1 MLLSVFLAHVLEGAA
16 QQGMDETAA
25 LQAAR
30 EMGYRGVECDMAQL
44 TPRAHRPA
52 AGVRAAGSIRLRGA

>member
-30 EMGYRGVECDMAQL
+30 
-44 TPRAHRPA
+44 
-52 AGVRAAGSIRLRGA
+52 